1 MIPAAVRRAVVHA
14 KSVALQVPVGTPVAQ
29 PFRAARA
36 AICRPEGPRYNR
48 PRLLVALTL
57 MSILLTACAHHAAGV
72 AYRPWEL
79 RGTIVTVHDDHVL
92 VRHKSGQVV
101 DLVVDDRTTI
111 IGSEGRATL
120 SVLTRGRRVVVHV
133 EPLVDG
139 RSRAARVQAF
149 GT

>member
-1 MIPAAVRRAVVHA
+1 MNSAVDPRLLAAG
-14 KSVALQVPVGTPVAQ
+14 PPVAQ

-36 AICRPEGPRYNR
+36 AMCRPEGLRYNR
-48 PRLLVALTL
+48 LRLLVALAL
-57 MSILLTACAHHAAGV
+57 MSTLLSACAHHPADVPFA
-72 AYRPWEL
+72 PWEL
-79 RGTIVTVHDDHVL
+79 RGTIVDVRDDHVR

-111 IGSEGRATL
+111 IGSEGKATL
-120 SVLTRGRRVVVHV
+120 SVLTHGRRVVVKV
-133 EPLVDG
+133 EPLADG